1 MPINEMIALQG
12 QVGNPLNA
20 LAQGYK
26 LGEFISD
33 RPVRADLNTI
43 KVDQGRANV
52 GLTKAQ
58 TDLIKTQREKLAK
71 DSNIR
76 AAAMGAMELSST
88 PFEQWG
94 GVLQRRM
101 AEGQRYGY
109 NADAEREALEMLQT
123 DPEALKAQVDGLV
136 KFGGAMGLLGAR
148 KGTYG
153 ALTPAIGPDGKPVYI
168 QSDPSGGQPNVVQGY
183 APPPSAADQQA
194 TRDSRQNAALARLL
208 AGGIGGQGGG
218 SQSPDAPP
226 APNAPTGLTDPFAG
240 MSEDEIAR
248 LPPDILKKYVE
259 SKTNPQNVQDG
270 RERQA
275 NTTRA
280 VQSAKLFI
288 ETLQDPEIKSATGP
302 AAILGTANRA
312 LGTQAGVIA
321 GRLERLGNKLTL
333 EANSL
338 LKGATT
344 DRDIKFLQGTM
355 PSKYDSVEVWAD
367 WYENDYLGTIKANAE
382 ANGLD
387 FNSYGLPSTI
397 EANKAPIQT
406 NQGWSIKKVQ

>member
-1 MPINEMIALQG
+1 MAINAMIPMQG
-12 QVGNPLNA
+12 QVADPLNA
-20 LAQGYK
+20 LASGYQ
-26 LGEFISD
+26 LG
-33 RPVRADLNTI
+33 NTI
-43 KVDQGRANV
+43 RQQPMVDQMN
-52 GLTKAQ
+52 Q
-58 TDLIKTQREKLAK
+58 QKLQAGEIELKDAK
-71 DSNIR
+71 
-76 AAAMGAMELSST
+76 MKQMEAIQGMAKGS
-88 PFEQWG
+88 
-94 GVLQRRM
+94 LQ
-101 AEGQRYGY
+101 
-109 NADAEREALEMLQT
+109 ADY
-123 DPEALKAQVDGLV
+123 
-136 KFGGAMGLLGAR
+136 
-148 KGTYG
+148 YG
-153 ALTPAIGPDGKPVYI
+153 AVQIAPYLASGDMASVERTINQRKQAKQLIGMPTDTEDNFLKELQSNPEQAKKSVANMMAIGQQLFGQSQSGKYSAPIPAVGPDGKLVYI
-168 QSDPSGGQPNVVQGY
+168 QGAPSGGAPNVLEGY
-183 APPPSAADQQA
+183 SPPPSAADQQA
-194 TRDSRQNAALARLL
+194 VRDSRQNAALARLL
-208 AGGIGGQGGG
+208 AGGIGDQGGG

-226 APNAPTGLTDPFAG
+226 APNAPTGLNDPFAG

-259 SKTNPQNVQDG
+259 SKTNPKNVQAS

-275 NTTRA
+275 DTKRA
-280 VQSAKLFI
+280 VQSAQLFI

-302 AAILGTANRA
+302 AAILGPANRA